1 MYTNV
6 YIFILL
12 LFMDLYT
19 YNIGTIDQYSSS
31 IWMKRE
37 ISVYIISL
45 DSHIGNVSYFYTFS
59 LLYCLLF
66 TSVNIV
72 NLIVYIIYYKQ
83 VNSIIFLFRNKYS
96 MLFIPWW
103 INVVNICLS
112 RNKWC
117 GRNLVIH
124 PWLSSSLSWKFIYF
138 CQENLYDI
146 MNFPYLKCT

>member
-31 IWMKRE
+31 IWMKWE

-72 NLIVYIIYYKQ
+72 KLNCLYNL
-83 VNSIIFLFRNKYS
+83 L
-96 MLFIPWW
+96 
-103 INVVNICLS
+103 
-112 RNKWC
+112 
-117 GRNLVIH
+117 
-124 PWLSSSLSWKFIYF
+124 
-138 CQENLYDI
+138 
-146 MNFPYLKCT
+146 